1 MLNDWLL
8 YTDASGTQRENT
20 AWHEVLRAI
29 AQLNGTTHTLVHA
42 AFGEHGDLV
51 VAGGNNGQVLVQWK
65 EHEPSEK
72 HYVLTSDKPSAVMV
86 RLTIEGEEA
95 AFPAN
100 WCVPLEKAI
109 PLCGDIL
116 RTCEIGPAEEF
127 VWLEV
132 KR

>member
-1 MLNDWLL
+1 MLNDWLM
-8 YTDASGTQRENT
+8 YTDASGTEREHT
-20 AWHEVLRAI
+20 AWHEVLREI

-51 VAGGNNGQVLVQWK
+51 VAGGDHGMVLVQWK
-65 EHEPSEK
+65 EHEPEER
-72 HYVLTSDKPSAVMV
+72 HYVLAASEQTAVMKT
-86 RLTIEGEEA
+86 LTIEGAEV

-116 RTCEIGPAEEF
+116 RTCEMGPTEEL
-127 VWLEV
+127 VWLPISI
-132 KR
+132 